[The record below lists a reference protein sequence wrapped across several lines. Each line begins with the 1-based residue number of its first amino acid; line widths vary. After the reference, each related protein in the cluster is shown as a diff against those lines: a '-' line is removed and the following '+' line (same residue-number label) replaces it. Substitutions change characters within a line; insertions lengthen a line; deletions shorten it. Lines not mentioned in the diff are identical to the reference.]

1 MPNINDSG
9 AELMRKIRAEDKRA
23 FQRER
28 EANEQRALM
37 NSLNKIQSELSDLKY
52 SRERQEQNSLEEQQN
67 FEYQIWFHSLTTE
80 QQQAHLKRESE
91 KTWEKWGSLAFAIA
105 CIWSFFNWPVALSII
120 KFIWYWSMIWCGI
133 VIGVMILFWICVGLY
148 KICK

>member
-1 MPNINDSG
+1 MPNSNDSG
-9 AELMRKIRAEDKRA
+9 AELMRKIRAENQRD

-133 VIGVMILFWICVGLY
+133 VIGVMILFGICVGLY

>member
-1 MPNINDSG
+1 MPNSNHFEK
-9 AELMRKIRAEDKRA
+9 ELRRNIQAR
-23 FQRER
+23 
-28 EANEQRALM
+28 EQRALM

-91 KTWEKWGSLAFAIA
+91 KTWEKWSSLAFAIA
-105 CIWSFFNWPVALSII
+105 CIWAFFNWPVALSII
-120 KFIWYWSMIWCGI
+120 KFILYWSMIWCGI
-133 VIGVMILFWICVGLY
+133 VIGVIILVYICVCLY
-148 KICK
+148 KQWK